1 LTASTATPPTP
12 TPTATRPDLADEVWY
27 DADAGPV
34 VRLYALTRGRVA
46 VDAGYLDVASV
57 VTAGPAPTGLEDLSP
72 EQAEILRVCVRP
84 VSVAEVAAH
93 LGLPLSTARVLL
105 SDLRAN
111 GLLVTGA
118 ERPPE
123 EPSVHLLGKVLAG
136 LSEL

>member
-1 LTASTATPPTP
+1 M
-12 TPTATRPDLADEVWY
+12 TRQTRQSLQTLPDLADEVWY

-46 VDAGYLDVASV
+46 PGAGGLDLATV

-72 EQAEILRVCVRP
+72 EQSEILRLCVHP

-105 SDLRAN
+105 SDLRTN
-111 GLLVTGA
+111 GLLVAGV
-118 ERPPE
+118 ERPAD
-123 EPSVHLLGKVLAG
+123 EPSEQLLGKVLSG
-136 LSEL
+136 LWEL